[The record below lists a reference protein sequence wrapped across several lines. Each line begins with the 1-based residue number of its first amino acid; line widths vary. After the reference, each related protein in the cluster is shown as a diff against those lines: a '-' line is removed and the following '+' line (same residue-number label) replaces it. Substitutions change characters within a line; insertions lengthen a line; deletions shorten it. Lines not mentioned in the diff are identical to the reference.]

1 MLKDYYDILG
11 ITEDATIV
19 QIKTAY
25 RTQALKWHP
34 DRNPG
39 VDTSEK
45 MKEINEAYS
54 ILSNPESK
62 ARYDKEYAAFKSFR
76 TQKTQQETTSDS
88 DENEND
94 YDVNFDNND
103 YDIKDEELKRDVER
117 ARKSAEEFVREFY
130 AALKKESATAA
141 KGAWEGAKPYLI
153 VAVIMMIIGLISLL
167 ASSGSKSL
175 SYSIEPTPEAPITME
190 SNSSLSDG
198 WITYKGGTAF
208 QLSVPPTVEL
218 RNDND
223 AYSQGIK
230 SLNLTYN
237 DGNIIFQQ
245 EGLSR
250 QEPGAYDKYCRIMI
264 QYVGG
269 SSGDFMKSTETE
281 PLDYEWQGVFDDLV
295 GGSIGPAANL
305 MGGYSYDWTTI
316 NGAKCIRIDYR
327 RTGNNFDTSI
337 PVVCRIAIFQNND
350 EMVKLILSYR
360 EKEAFIWKEDFERV
374 FESFKWI

>member
-19 QIKTAY
+19 QIKAAY

-39 VDTSEK
+39 EDTSEK

-54 ILSNPESK
+54 ILSNPESR

-76 TQKTQQETTSDS
+76 TQKTQQNTTDCSND
-88 DENEND
+88 D
-94 YDVNFDNND
+94 YDTNND
-103 YDIKDEELKRDVER
+103 YDIKDEELKRDVEK

-130 AALKKESATAA
+130 AALKKESASAA

-153 VAVIMMIIGLISLL
+153 AAVIMTIIGIIISL
-167 ASSGSKSL
+167 ASSSSGKI
-175 SYSIEPTPEAPITME
+175 SYTSEPMIETPVMTE
-190 SNSSLSDG
+190 SDSSLPDG

-208 QLSVPPTVEL
+208 QITIPPTVEL
-218 RNDND
+218 RNEND
-223 AYSQGIK
+223 AYSQSLK
-230 SLNLTYN
+230 SLSLTHN
-237 DGNIIFQQ
+237 DGNIVFQQ

-250 QEPGAYDKYCRIMI
+250 QEPEAYDRYCRIMI
-264 QYVGG
+264 QYISGT
-269 SSGDFMKSTETE
+269 SGDFLKSTETE
-281 PLDYEWQGVFDDLV
+281 TLDYEWQAIFDDLV
-295 GGSIGPAANL
+295 EGSIGPAANL

-316 NGAKCIRIDYR
+316 NGAKCIKIDYR

-360 EKEAFIWKEDFERV
+360 EKEAFIWKEDFDRV